1 MSLKAVHMIAYG
13 RVQGVGFRF
22 FVRDQASTYGIKGWV
37 KNLYD
42 GSVEIHAEG
51 EKKILDVFIE
61 RVRKGPVFGHVS
73 ELTFDW
79 IEPTNSFNNF
89 SIQF

>member
-1 MSLKAVHMIAYG
+1 MSLNAVHMIAYG

-42 GSVEIHAEG
+42 GGVEIHAEG
-51 EKKILDVFIE
+51 EKKILDAFIE
-61 RVRKGPVFGHVS
+61 RVRRGPVFGHVS
-73 ELTFDW
+73 ELTVDW
-79 IEPTNSFNNF
+79 IEPTNSCNNF

>member
-1 MSLKAVHMIAYG
+1 MAESAAHIIVHG

-22 FVRDQASTYGIKGWV
+22 FVRDQESVFEVTGWV

-42 GSVEIHAEG
+42 GTVEIHAEG
-51 EKKILDVFIE
+51 EKDVLKSFIE
-61 RVRKGPVFGHVS
+61 RIRKGPMFGLVS
-73 ELTFDW
+73 ELTVNW
-79 IEPTNSFNNF
+79 IEPTGKYSNF

>member
-1 MSLKAVHMIAYG
+1 MAESAAHMIAHG

-22 FVRDQASTYGIKGWV
+22 FAREQASVYGVTGWV

-42 GSVEIHAEG
+42 GTVEIHAEG
-51 EKKILDVFIE
+51 EKDVLKGFIE
-61 RVRKGPVFGHVS
+61 RIKRGPIFGLVS
-73 ELTFDW
+73 ELSVDW
-79 IEPTNSFNNF
+79 IESTGKYTNF

>member
-1 MSLKAVHMIAYG
+1 MAESAAHMIAHG

-22 FVRDQASTYGIKGWV
+22 FVREQASVFGVTGWV

-42 GSVEIHAEG
+42 GTVEIHVEG
-51 EKKILDVFIE
+51 EKDVVNNFIE
-61 RVRKGPVFGHVS
+61 KIKKGPMFGLVS
-73 ELTFDW
+73 ELTVNW
-79 IEPTNSFNNF
+79 IEPTGTYSNF